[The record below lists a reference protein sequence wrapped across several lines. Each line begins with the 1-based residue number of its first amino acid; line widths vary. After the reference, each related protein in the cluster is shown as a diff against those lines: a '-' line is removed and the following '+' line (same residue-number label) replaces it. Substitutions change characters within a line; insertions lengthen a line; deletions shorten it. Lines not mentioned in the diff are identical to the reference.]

1 MQSTTLVYTL
11 PERFAFDED
20 TSLKV
25 FLREHKTSP
34 VEINAMNLRKVDSLL
49 LQYLIAAARV
59 WQSNGLGFEITH
71 LPQSLGDDLNLL
83 GIDTHTLSW
92 KVAA

>member
-1 MQSTTLVYTL
+1 MQSTMQVYTL
-11 PERFAFDED
+11 PEKFAFDED

-34 VEINAMNLRKVDSLL
+34 VEINAQNLRKIDSLL
-49 LQYLIAAARV
+49 LQYLAAASRV
-59 WQSNGLGFEITH
+59 WRSNGLGFEISH
-71 LPQSLGDDLNLL
+71 LPKPLGDDLNLL
-83 GIDTHTLSW
+83 GIDSHILSW